1 MTAGLITCDTLAVF
15 DQNGSQDQMP
25 VELPVEIP
33 IDTQIV
39 ERHNVLLDTQNIID
53 ATCRLDGLA
62 TNSDIRMSFYA
73 EGGYHYVCSQ
83 FNPSLL
89 SLKRHPSDF
98 RDQNRQ

>member
-1 MTAGLITCDTLAVF
+1 
-15 DQNGSQDQMP
+15 MP

-53 ATCRLDGLA
+53 ATCRLDGLATNYGLA